1 MMEATV
7 GVMRAAVLHAPGDLR
22 AEQVPLPPFGAGEV
36 LLEVA
41 ACGVCGSDL
50 DRALRK
56 GSHRVPLILGHEFS
70 GRVCEVGPGVDS
82 SWVGQLVTVP
92 PLIPCRRCGP
102 CVSGEFGLCT
112 DYSYFGSRVDGAYA
126 PYVTVP
132 AGNLFHVPQTLDPRL
147 AAMAD
152 PAAIALH
159 AIWRSNARIGDTVAV
174 AGAGPIGLIALQL
187 ARILGASKVVALD
200 IVPEKLDLACRLGA
214 DGAYASA
221 DEVLSAHPGGFD
233 VVIETTGVNPGEE
246 AAVRMAGRHGRVA
259 FIGIP
264 NAPVTLSAK
273 AFDQVLRHE
282 VTLTGSWN
290 SFSAPFPGN
299 EWRTVVD
306 LFADGR
312 LHGMELITDEV
323 GVDELPALLPRLA
336 DRSEFHLKALVFPR

>member
-1 MMEATV
+1 MEATV
-7 GVMRAAVLHAPGDLR
+7 GVMQAAVLYAPGDLR
-22 AEQVPLPPFGAGEV
+22 AEEVPLPAFGPGEV

-70 GRVCEVGPGVDS
+70 GHVRDVGPGVDPA
-82 SWVGQLVTVP
+82 WVGTLVTVP
-92 PLIPCRRCGP
+92 PLIPCRTCEP
-102 CVSGEFGLCT
+102 CVGGQFSLCT
-112 DYSYFGSRVDGAYA
+112 NYSYFGSRVDGAYA
-126 PYVTVP
+126 RFVTVP
-132 AGNLFHVPQTLDPRL
+132 VGNLLRVPQLMDPRL

-159 AIWRSNARIGDTVAV
+159 AIWRCGARIGDKVAV
-174 AGAGPIGLIALQL
+174 AGAGPIGLLALQL

-200 IVPEKLDLACRLGA
+200 IVPQKLDLARQLGA
-214 DGAYASA
+214 DGAYASVA
-221 DEVLSAHPGGFD
+221 DVMAEHPDGFD

-246 AAVRMAGRHGRVA
+246 AAVLLAGRHGRVA

-273 AFDQVLRHE
+273 AFDQVLRYE
-282 VTLTGSWN
+282 ITLTGSWN
-290 SFSAPFPGN
+290 SFSAPFPGA
-299 EWRTVVD
+299 EWTTVVD
-306 LFADGR
+306 LFASGKLR
-312 LHGMELITDEV
+312 GIELITDEV
-323 GVDELPALLPRLA
+323 GIEDVPALLPRLA